1 MTYRQRKEE
10 FFVLYERF
18 EALLAGFPA
27 DERDVLLGAMEHGQ
41 IPPAVLVRLAAA
53 RRRASGKAKSDA
65 RTDHARRLL
74 VGARLPR
81 QTAERYRS
89 CARERGLS
97 LYRFVCQALE
107 REYLRLTK

>member
-1 MTYRQRKEE
+1 MISRP
-10 FFVLYERF
+10 F
-18 EALLAGFPA
+18 EMLLDGFSA
-27 DERDVLLGAMEHGQ
+27 DERAVLLDAMGFGQ

-53 RRRASGKAKSDA
+53 RRRASQRADSDA

-81 QTAERYRS
+81 QTAEKYRK
-89 CARERGLS
+89 CAAARGLY